1 MTPIKFTVFTSIKP
15 SFLCKQFSLS
25 YGQLA
30 KTSLAQMVSGKAKIA
45 EAYDLYGLSNLLDS
59 LDSNQ
64 AVGWGVLANGAAE
77 SEITTANRENEGE
90 AIARTRANFTFSNGP
105 GVMMLDH
112 DGTDGEPL
120 EREALRDRL
129 IQACPALASAP
140 MLWRPS
146 SSAGLLHPDGALL
159 TGLHRHRL
167 YIPVSD
173 ASKIP
178 EAGERLIK
186 LLWAAGMGWFRVG
199 KAGQALSQCLVDSGV
214 WQPERMDFAAPPILR
229 DGIQRPAELA
239 KVYGD
244 ATMQF
249 DLSAIVCA
257 EQDNAAAQ
265 TKRREARGAVESSCV
280 DQRQKWLAELV
291 PVISQKLHITEL
303 QATETLRRASE
314 HLELT
319 ADFVLTTSDG
329 YEISVRQI
337 LGDKYRWH
345 ETRFADPLDPDKDL
359 RVAYANLLALD
370 GPYLY
375 SHRHGGIRFRLSE
388 NSALPAIIRFP
399 LLGSEELRSLPAMT
413 WLIKGILPSSGIG
426 AFYGESG
433 SGKSFLAIDMAA
445 TIAEGR
451 RWFGH
456 RVVPTPV
463 VYVCLEG
470 EAGFRTRVLAWEKH
484 NGRPIPDTFKVILET
499 FKLNDKQD
507 VDDLATVLLAKE
519 NKGALIILD
528 TLNRAT
534 PGADENSSKD
544 MGEIISNAKKL
555 QQLVGGLVLLVAHTG
570 KNKEKGI
577 RGHSSLIAALDAA
590 IEVKRAGDQR
600 QWINTKAKDG
610 QDGAVH
616 AFRLDEKVIA
626 HDEDGETISSC
637 VVFADGTIGTPTKLR
652 KKGIATTETEAS
664 FSLAAEV
671 DGILDSEGRFAGL
684 HVEKWRPFFHKIS
697 TGDGP
702 GAKKKRF
709 QDGRND
715 LIARGELAA
724 ENDIYRLAG
733 PMAGLLENEIAKKL
747 RKSETRHSPGTNAEQ
762 CTASRPTETEQ
773 PEHTALGSVPC
784 SGVAIGVSNQKKQR
798 WKKRGGPAGVRRAAM
813 NRTAEPVPT

>member
-25 YGQLA
+25 DGQLE

-329 YEISVRQI
+329 YEISVGQL
-337 LGDKYRWH
+337 LGDKRRWH

-388 NSALPAIIRFP
+388 NSALAPTIRFP

-445 TIAEGR
+445 AIAEGR
-451 RWFGH
+451 KWFGH
-456 RVVPTPV
+456 RVVSARV

-484 NGRPIPDTFKVILET
+484 NGRPIPDTFKAILET

-507 VDDLATVLLAKE
+507 VEDLATVLLTKE
-519 NKGALIILD
+519 NTGALIILD

-544 MGEIISNAKKL
+544 MGEIISNTKKL
-555 QQLVGGLVLLVAHTG
+555 QQLVGGLVLLVTHTG
-570 KNKEKGI
+570 KDRTKGI

-590 IEVKRAGDQR
+590 IQVTREGERR
-600 QWINTKAKDG
+600 EWINTKAKDG
-610 QDGAVH
+610 KDSLVH
-616 AFRLDEKVIA
+616 PFRLEVTALSI
-626 HDEDGETISSC
+626 DEDGEPISSC
-637 VVFADGTIGTPTKLR
+637 VISTDQVESRKENLKQRTPAGGDAL
-652 KKGIATTETEAS
+652 
-664 FSLAAEV
+664 LAYGRAAVER
-671 DGILDSEGRFAGL
+671 GRLDSEGNFAGL
-684 HVEKWRPFFHKIS
+684 HLEDWRPYFYQITTADEKS
-697 TGDGP
+697 
-702 GAKKKRF
+702 KRTYF
-709 QDGRND
+709 SRGRNN
-715 LIARGELAA
+715 LVERGELTVD
-724 ENDIYRLAG
+724 NNIYRLAG
-733 PMAGLLENEIAKKL
+733 AAAEILEGQFARELKVN
-747 RKSETRHSPGTNAEQ
+747 ETRNTPGTNAEQ

-784 SGVAIGVSNQKKQR
+784 FGVAIGVSNQKKRR
-798 WKKRGGPAGVRRAAM
+798 WKKRGGPTVRRAAM
-813 NRTAEPVPT
+813 TRTAELVRT